1 MSKNTFE
8 IKKGTL
14 YVVLKRLENNHLVMP
29 YWDDTKTGGGRRR
42 YYKITDQG
50 MGYLTRKKD
59 EWVFFRAVIDTFFEE
74 V

>member
-1 MSKNTFE
+1 
-8 IKKGTL
+8 
-14 YVVLKRLENNHLVMP
+14 MP

-59 EWVFFRAVIDTFFEE
+59 EWVFFRAVIDIFFEE